1 MTDAYTEDILK
12 SLTKPQIINLFLE
25 KQETTN
31 STFSKFND
39 IIRDL
44 NADFKR
50 LESNVEVGKNV
61 NDVLLKQVPS
71 FECH

>member
-25 KQETTN
+25 KQEPTN
-31 STFSKFND
+31 SAFSKFND
-39 IIRDL
+39 IIRNL
-44 NADFKR
+44 NANFKK

-61 NDVLLKQVPS
+61 NGEMPS
-71 FECH
+71 TRKGSV